1 MSKTPEQVVK
11 EAEALVQQAQQSLD
25 ASDAFYRSQGLDPAK
40 VKSVLAAQTTD
51 KDRAEA
57 QAAFQKDIDAIER
70 EVAEEA
76 ARLSF
81 AQAPASSG
89 ARKPRNMV

>member
-1 MSKTPEQVVK
+1 MSKTPEQIVK

-25 ASDAFYRSQGLDPAK
+25 ASDAFYRAQGLDPAK
-40 VKSVLAAQTTD
+40 VKSVLQAQTGD
-51 KDRAEA
+51 KERAEA
-57 QAAFQKDIDAIER
+57 QAQFQKDLDDVER
-70 EVAEEA
+70 EAAEEA

>member
-1 MSKTPEQVVK
+1 MSKTPEQIVK

-25 ASDAFYRSQGLDPAK
+25 ASDAFYRAQGLDPAK
-40 VKSVLAAQTTD
+40 VKSVLAAQATD

-57 QAAFQKDIDAIER
+57 QATFQKDLDAVER